1 MRPTKIVTVQ
11 LDRERRLAFDFN
23 ALRYMHDV
31 AGVNVLEDGLNLEEF
46 RTPGKMLALFTAMLQ
61 SDAKRAGETLTE
73 DQVGELLDFEGIL
86 EMTRA
91 VQAVV
96 GESAPEQPANPP
108 KAAAPSPGSSSGPS
122 AASTSACPIPSSGS

>member
-1 MRPTKIVTVQ
+1 MRPLKNVTVQ

-23 ALRYMHDV
+23 SLRYLHDV
-31 AGVNVLEDGLNLEEF
+31 AGVNVLEDGLNLADF
-46 RTPGKMLALFTAMLQ
+46 RTPGKMLVLFTAMLQ
-61 SDAKRAGETLTE
+61 SDAKRTGETLTE
-73 DQVGELLDFEGIL
+73 DHVAELLDFGGIL

-108 KAAAPSPGSSSGPS
+108 EAAAPSPGSSSGPL
-122 AASTSACPIPSSGS
+122 AASTSASPMTSSAS